1 MDACFVANRDMYM
14 LFFRKSDYLEC
25 AVLLCLVVCLTLL
38 ASSFLLSSLSL
49 KQASVLCTCISMCMN
64 YIAHYYNVGLRT
76 QNKER

>member
-49 KQASVLCTCISMCMN
+49 KHVLHLSLFSFKKLVC
-64 YIAHYYNVGLRT
+64 YAHVFPCA
-76 QNKER
+76 